1 MNRRGEVAVEVAA
14 GKDGIHVTRA
24 IELELIHAI
33 IVNHVHADIAEG
45 RVVLRTGKSVSVF
58 DYLVSGSFSELN
70 PLFLRIGVP
79 APSRHPY
86 DGIGTVLLR
95 SLLPQSKAIR
105 KPIVEL
111 PEGLV
116 VVPTVIEEE
125 RIQLHAALLRQFAS
139 E

>member
-24 IELELIHAI
+24 IELELVHAI

-58 DYLVSGSFSELN
+58 DYLVCRLLLEKKK
-70 PLFLRIGVP
+70 LFLRIGVP
-79 APSRHPY
+79 APWRHPY
-86 DGIGTVLLR
+86 AGIGTVLLR
-95 SLLPQSKAIR
+95 SLLHQRKSIR

-116 VVPTVIEEE
+116 VV
-125 RIQLHAALLRQFAS
+125 
-139 E
+139 